1 MSNPALV
8 VRDLTKSYAGRPVVD
23 RLSMEAHAGQVTAVL
38 GPNGAGKTTTIECC
52 EGLRTPDSGEIR
64 VLGTDPAAE
73 ASAARARVGVMLQ
86 DGGLPSGARA
96 LEVLTHVS
104 TMYARPRS
112 VDDLVDRLGLAGFAG
127 TTVRRLSGGQRQRL
141 ALAIAVVG
149 RPELVFLDEPSAG
162 LDPQSRRAVWDLVRE
177 LRDTGVAIVLTT
189 HLMDEAE
196 NLADHV
202 YVVDHGSVVAE
213 GTTEQ
218 LLAGREQTIRVET
231 STGLDVASAASLL
244 SQDTGSDW
252 NAVEESPGV
261 YLLHGE
267 VTPAALL
274 ATTTWLVQAD
284 ALAHR
289 ISTGQRT
296 LEDVFLELTGRTLR

>member
-8 VRDLTKSYAGRPVVD
+8 VRDLTKSYDGRPVVD

-64 VLGTDPAAE
+64 VLGMDPAAE

-196 NLADHV
+196 NLADRV

-231 STGLDVASAASLL
+231 STGLDVAIAASLL

-267 VTPAALL
+267 VTPAALR

-289 ISTGQRT
+289 ISTGRRT